1 MSDCTSDEGLEIKDY
16 FRRPETNV
24 GGSLGMLKNSSCQL
38 HGCLAASENWTM
50 CCH

>member
-24 GGSLGMLKNSSCQL
+24 GGSLGMLKNSKLPIAWVPGSK
-38 HGCLAASENWTM
+38 
-50 CCH
+50 